1 MLDMLLPMPNVTA
14 IKNKDPIILYKDGA
28 MFGKILVQSILF
40 LSESYCQML
49 CMKKIRQH
57 IFSHLSYRY

>member
-28 MFGKILVQSILF
+28 MFGKILVQSVLF
-40 LSESYCQML
+40 LSDVINL
-49 CMKKIRQH
+49 
-57 IFSHLSYRY
+57 